1 MPPQSIAEL
10 LLGHIQPHQNRS
22 ALYSRAAE
30 ISVEFQRVS
39 AKNNAAGIRTKE
51 DKQQLADAWLNL
63 AASCAK
69 VPIKYA
75 AEQLKQQQQEEST
88 TMIMR

>member
-1 MPPQSIAEL
+1 MPPQRMTEL

-22 ALYSRAAE
+22 ALYSRASE
-30 ISVEFQRVS
+30 ISVEFQSVL
-39 AKNNAAGIRTKE
+39 AKNNTGGIRTKE

-69 VPIKYA
+69 VPIKYT
-75 AEQLKQQQQEEST
+75 AEQFKQQQQEEST
-88 TMIMR
+88 IMIMR